1 MSSEISHMPYD
12 RRAEADGTWTVVDA
26 ITGHPA
32 TIGYKQLDDLTGKD
46 ASEFMDILN
55 RNTVGSTWRRLP
67 RYAIQGLPAQIS
79 GIDLDQ
85 T

>member
-1 MSSEISHMPYD
+1 MSSEISYMAYD

-26 ITGHPA
+26 ITGYPA
-32 TIGYKQLDDLTGKD
+32 TIGYKQLKDLTGKD

-67 RYAIQGLPAQIS
+67 RYAIQGLPARIS
-79 GIDLDQ
+79 GVHLA
-85 T
+85 